1 MKRLNEVSETAL
13 ITLMSRVTESERK
26 EPIIQDP
33 VARICL
39 DRLTPLLS
47 PEVQTRLIHKKLPSA
62 LTSHVALRARKYDVY
77 CRSFLEHNPEGMVV
91 SLGCGFD
98 TRYWRIS
105 QVPWRYVEIDL
116 PEVIDAKKTA
126 LGDRV
131 DYPMMGISVLD
142 ETWLRKIAELQS
154 RNLLLLA
161 EGLFVYLPPDGV
173 RNIFKKMSETFS
185 NTQIV
190 FEVIHKKYTRG
201 IWKKIVEKKM
211 KRSLDISAGSSYDFG
226 LRTASELEDFG
237 ENLKVLEE
245 WSYFEDDDIRPK
257 FLKLFRRMKAFNR
270 TQWTIRASMG

>member
-1 MKRLNEVSETAL
+1 
-13 ITLMSRVTESERK
+13 
-26 EPIIQDP
+26 
-33 VARICL
+33 
-39 DRLTPLLS
+39 
-47 PEVQTRLIHKKLPSA
+47 
-62 LTSHVALRARKYDVY
+62 
-77 CRSFLEHNPEGMVV
+77 
-91 SLGCGFD
+91 
-98 TRYWRIS
+98 
-105 QVPWRYVEIDL
+105 
-116 PEVIDAKKTA
+116 
-126 LGDRV
+126 
-131 DYPMMGISVLD
+131 VLD

-211 KRSLDISAGSSYDFG
+211 KRSLDISAGSAYDFG

-257 FLKLFRRMKAFNR
+257 ILKLFRNLKAFTR
-270 TQWTIRASMG
+270 TQWTIHASIG